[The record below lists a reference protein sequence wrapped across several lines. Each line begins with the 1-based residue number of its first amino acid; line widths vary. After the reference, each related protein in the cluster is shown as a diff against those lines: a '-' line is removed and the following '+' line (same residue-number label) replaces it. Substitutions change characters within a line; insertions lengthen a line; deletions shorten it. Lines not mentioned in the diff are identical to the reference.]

1 MDYSE
6 LISRI
11 EEQAALDTEGAE
23 QALAATLTT
32 LAERISEEE
41 AADLASQLPG
51 EVKPQVTEGVDG
63 EARVFSADEF
73 IRRVAEREGGIPQD
87 EARAHAEAV
96 LITVR
101 EAISGGEFEDILL
114 QLPDDYLELFA

>member
-1 MDYSE
+1 MDYGE
-6 LISRI
+6 LLGRI
-11 EEQAALDTEGAE
+11 EDQAGLDTEGAE

-41 AADLASQLPG
+41 SQDLAAQLPG
-51 EVKPQVTEGVDG
+51 EVKAQLMGAGSDG
-63 EARVFSADEF
+63 EVFSAEEF
-73 IRRVAEREGGIPQD
+73 VKRVADREGGIPPD
-87 EARAHAEAV
+87 EAWSHAEAV
-96 LITVR
+96 LTTLR

>member
-6 LISRI
+6 LIGRV
-11 EEQAALDTEGAE
+11 EDTAGLDTEGAE
-23 QALAATLTT
+23 QAVAATLTT

-41 AADLASQLPG
+41 AEDLAAQLPG
-51 EVKPQVTEGVDG
+51 DVKARLMGAVGEG
-63 EARVFSADEF
+63 EVFSADEF
-73 IRRVAEREGGIPQD
+73 IKRVADREGGIRPD

-96 LITVR
+96 LVTLR

>member
-6 LISRI
+6 LVSRI
-11 EEQAALDTEGAE
+11 EDQANLDTEGAE

-41 AADLASQLPG
+41 AEDLASQLPR
-51 EVKPQVTEGVDG
+51 EVKALLTGAGSDG
-63 EARVFSADEF
+63 EVFSANEF
-73 IRRVAEREGGIPQD
+73 VKRVAKREGGIAP
-87 EARAHAEAV
+87 EEGRRHAEAV
-96 LITVR
+96 LITLR
-101 EAISGGEFEDILL
+101 EAMSGGEFEDILL

>member
-6 LISRI
+6 LLDRI
-11 EEQAALDTEGAE
+11 EDQASLDTEGAE

-41 AADLASQLPG
+41 AEDLASQLPG
-51 EVKPQVTEGVDG
+51 EVKAQLTGAVAGG
-63 EARVFSADEF
+63 EVFSADEF
-73 IRRVAEREGGIPQD
+73 IKRVADREGGIPPA
-87 EARAHAEAV
+87 EARPHAEAV
-96 LITVR
+96 LVTLR

>member
-6 LISRI
+6 LVGRI
-11 EEQAALDTEGAE
+11 EDTAGLDTEGAE

-41 AADLASQLPG
+41 AADLASQLPHEVKAQLMGAGGDG
-51 EVKPQVTEGVDG
+51 EVF
-63 EARVFSADEF
+63 AADEF
-73 IRRVAEREGGIPQD
+73 LKRIADREGGIPPD

-96 LITVR
+96 LVTLR
-101 EAISGGEFEDILL
+101 ETISGGEFEDILL

>member
-6 LISRI
+6 LLSRI
-11 EEQAALDTEGAE
+11 EDHAGLDTEGAE

-41 AADLASQLPG
+41 AEDLAAQLPA
-51 EVKPQVTEGVDG
+51 EVKAQLKGPVTGG
-63 EARVFSADEF
+63 EVFSADEF
-73 IRRVAEREGGIPQD
+73 VKRVAHRDGGIPPE
-87 EARAHAEAV
+87 EARHHAEAV
-96 LITVR
+96 LITLR

>member
-1 MDYSE
+1 MDYAE
-6 LISRI
+6 LLARI
-11 EEQAALDTEGAE
+11 EDQAGVETEGAE

-41 AADLASQLPG
+41 AQDLASQLPG
-51 EVKPQVTEGVDG
+51 EVKGQLKGATAGG
-63 EARVFSADEF
+63 EVFSADEF
-73 IRRVAEREGGIPQD
+73 IKRVADREGGVPPD

-96 LITVR
+96 LGTLR

>member
-6 LISRI
+6 LIGRI
-11 EEQAALDTEGAE
+11 EDMAGLDTEGAE
-23 QALAATLTT
+23 QAVAATLTT

-41 AADLASQLPG
+41 AEDLAAQLPG
-51 EVKPQVTEGVDG
+51 DVKARLMGAVGEG
-63 EARVFSADEF
+63 EVFSADEF
-73 IRRVAEREGGIPQD
+73 IKRVAAREGGVPPD

-96 LITVR
+96 LVTLR

>member
-1 MDYSE
+1 MDYAE
-6 LISRI
+6 LVGRI
-11 EEQAALDTEGAE
+11 EDTSGLDTEGAE

-41 AADLASQLPG
+41 ANDLASQLPG
-51 EVKPQVTEGVDG
+51 EVKGQLMGAPADG
-63 EARVFSADEF
+63 EVFSADEF
-73 IRRVAEREGGIPQD
+73 VKRVADREGGVPPD
-87 EARAHAEAV
+87 EARTHAEAV
-96 LITVR
+96 LVTLR

>member
-6 LISRI
+6 LVSRI
-11 EEQAALDTEGAE
+11 EDQANLDTEGAE

-41 AADLASQLPG
+41 AEDLASQLPREVKAQLTGAGGDG
-51 EVKPQVTEGVDG
+51 EV
-63 EARVFSADEF
+63 FSVNEF
-73 IRRVAEREGGIPQD
+73 VKRVADREGGIAP
-87 EARAHAEAV
+87 EEGRRHAEAV
-96 LITVR
+96 LITLR
-101 EAISGGEFEDILL
+101 EAMSGGEFEDILL

>member
-6 LISRI
+6 LLSRI
-11 EEQAALDTEGAE
+11 EDQAGLDTEGAE

-51 EVKPQVTEGVDG
+51 EVKAQLTGAGGDG
-63 EARVFSADEF
+63 EVFAADEF
-73 IRRVAEREGGIPQD
+73 LRRVAEREGGVPSD

-96 LITVR
+96 LTTLR
-101 EAISGGEFEDILL
+101 EAIGGGEFEDILL

>member
-1 MDYSE
+1 MGYAE
-6 LISRI
+6 LIGRI
-11 EEQAALDTEGAE
+11 EDTAGLDIEGAE

-32 LAERISEEE
+32 LAARISEEE
-41 AADLASQLPG
+41 AEDLAAQLPG
-51 EVKPQVTEGVDG
+51 EVKAQLMGAAAGG
-63 EARVFSADEF
+63 EVFSVDEF
-73 IRRVAEREGGIPQD
+73 VRRVAEREGGIPLE

-96 LITVR
+96 LISIR

>member
-6 LISRI
+6 LIARI
-11 EEQAALDTEGAE
+11 EDTGGLDTEGAE

-41 AADLASQLPG
+41 AADLASQLPR
-51 EVKPQVTEGVDG
+51 EVKAQLTGGGGDG
-63 EARVFSADEF
+63 EVFSANEF
-73 IRRVAEREGGIPQD
+73 VKRVAEREGGIAP
-87 EARAHAEAV
+87 EEGRRHAEAV
-96 LITVR
+96 LITLR
-101 EAISGGEFEDILL
+101 EAMSGGEFEDILL

>member
-1 MDYSE
+1 MDYAE
-6 LISRI
+6 LLDRI
-11 EEQAALDTEGAE
+11 EDQAGLDAEGAE

-41 AADLASQLPG
+41 AEDLAAQLPG
-51 EVKPQVTEGVDG
+51 EVKAQLMGDVAGG
-63 EARVFSADEF
+63 EVFSADEF
-73 IRRVAEREGGIPQD
+73 INRIADREGAIPAD
-87 EARAHAEAV
+87 EARRHAEAV
-96 LITVR
+96 LITLR

>member
-1 MDYSE
+1 MDYGE
-6 LISRI
+6 LLGRI
-11 EEQAALDTEGAE
+11 EDQAGLDTEGAE

-41 AADLASQLPG
+41 AKDLASQLPG
-51 EVKPQVTEGVDG
+51 EVKPQLKGSVSGG
-63 EARVFSADEF
+63 EVFSANEF
-73 IRRVAEREGGIPQD
+73 IKRVADREGGVTTE
-87 EARAHAEAV
+87 EARSHAEAV
-96 LITVR
+96 LASIR